1 MMEFKSVLVGN
12 VNRNGRKP
20 SMAKSE
26 LAYNTI
32 KGHTRKDGT
41 STLSCVFYIGMDI
54 MKKARMIVGDRAEV
68 LKSDCGGYG
77 LIKRVNEG
85 GVKVGM
91 NGKARN
97 CAKISFTKTGA
108 LPEVRNRVTVQ
119 NVVISDEGILFDWPK
134 GDA

>member
-1 MMEFKSVLVGN
+1 MKFKSVLVGKA
-12 VNRNGRKP
+12 NRNGRKP

-26 LAYNTI
+26 LVYNTT

-41 STLSCVFYIGMDI
+41 YVLSCVFYIGMDI
-54 MKKARMIVGDRAEV
+54 MKQARMMVGDRAEV
-68 LKSDCGGYG
+68 LKNDCGGYG

-91 NGKARN
+91 NGKSRN
-97 CAKISFTKTGA
+97 CAKVSFIKTEA
-108 LPEVRNRVTVQ
+108 LPEVRNRATVQ

-134 GDA
+134 EDA